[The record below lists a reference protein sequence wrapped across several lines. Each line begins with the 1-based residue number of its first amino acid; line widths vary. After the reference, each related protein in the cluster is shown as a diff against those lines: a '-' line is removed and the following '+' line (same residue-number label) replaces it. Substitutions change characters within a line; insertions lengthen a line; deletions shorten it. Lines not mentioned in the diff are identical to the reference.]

1 MTIIIL
7 FYACVYILVSIVYV
21 YTAYTN
27 VYACKGGDQ
36 KRTSGVLYY
45 HIPPYSLG
53 QGLSLNLEL
62 SGQPSDPNK
71 QCWDYWHAYPW
82 PGSFLFSL

>member
-36 KRTSGVLYY
+36 KRTSGFLY
-45 HIPPYSLG
+45 IPPYSLG

-71 QCWDYWHAYPW
+71 QCWD
-82 PGSFLFSL
+82 